1 MNINKT
7 PSFHTLEQTL
17 LLLLLSTMII
27 TIVII
32 VYESPSKEQTVL
44 TTAPIGESQKQAT
57 QTQLLEMKQELMT
70 GVQEL
75 KHMFQLAS
83 FGYQKSFQESDEH
96 HLQQLKESNER
107 RKQQLE
113 PSYEQHQQFIKRYQQ
128 QLQESSEILQQ
139 QFQEQ
144 LLKSNERHQQ
154 QLQESSE
161 IHQQQLHELNE
172 RHKIQIQVSDEQHQ
186 QQLQEQLL
194 KSNERHQQQLQE
206 TNERHQQQIQESNE
220 RHQQS
225 NERYQEQLKESN
237 EQHQQQFQELHMLIE
252 GVRQDNQQLH
262 ELTRKNEEM
271 ENTIQQ
277 QDEELHDLRAK
288 IEDPP
293 WLIKMEEIEVTREV
307 IGRGG
312 WGEVKIGIFRGTR
325 VAVKCLHD
333 LILSDYN
340 ISLFSREMDI
350 ASRVRHPNLLQF
362 IGATRFGNPMILT
375 ELMPTS
381 LRKEMDKKALTHP
394 QILSISRDIVS
405 ALNYL
410 HLWRPEPILHRDV
423 ASPNVLLEPS
433 GNNQWKGKLSDYGSA
448 NLQHQISTTVGP
460 GNPAYAAPESRYPN
474 DHSPTMDVYSFG
486 VLLMEMVVHRPPP
499 PTTREKEG
507 LIRTIEWVP
516 MKTLIKS
523 CIQEDKDQRPKTSN
537 VLEQLYHL

>member
-1 MNINKT
+1 MT
-7 PSFHTLEQTL
+7 PTLEQT

-27 TIVII
+27 TIAII

-44 TTAPIGESQKQAT
+44 TTAPIVESQKQAT
-57 QTQLLEMKQELMT
+57 QAQLFEMKQELMT

-75 KHMFQLAS
+75 KHMFQLPS
-83 FGYQKSFQESDEH
+83 FGYQKSFQESNEH

-113 PSYEQHQQFIKRYQQ
+113 QSYEQHQQFIKRYQQ
-128 QLQESSEILQQ
+128 QLQESSEI
-139 QFQEQ
+139 
-144 LLKSNERHQQ
+144 
-154 QLQESSE
+154 
-161 IHQQQLHELNE
+161 HQQQLHELNE
-172 RHKIQIQVSDEQHQ
+172 GHKIQIQVSDEQHQ

-194 KSNERHQQQLQE
+194 KSNERHQKQLQE
-206 TNERHQQQIQESNE
+206 QLQESNERHQQQLQELLQESNERHQQQLQEHMQESNE

-225 NERYQEQLKESN
+225 NERYQEQLKKSN
-237 EQHQQQFQELHMLIE
+237 EQHQQQIQELYMLIE

-262 ELTRKNEEM
+262 ELTRRNQEM

-288 IEDPP
+288 IGNPP
-293 WLIKMEEIEVTREV
+293 WLIKMEEIEVTREI

-312 WGEVKIGIFRGTR
+312 WGEVKVGIFRGTR

-410 HLWRPEPILHRDV
+410 HLWRPDPILHRDV

-474 DHSPTMDVYSFG
+474 DHSPAMDVYSFG
-486 VLLMEMVVHRPPP
+486 VLLMEMVVYRPPP
-499 PTTREKEG
+499 PTTREKED
-507 LIRTIEWVP
+507 LIRTIEWAP
-516 MKTLIKS
+516 MKTLIQS
-523 CIQEDKDQRPKTSN
+523 CTQKDKDQRPKTSN

>member
-1 MNINKT
+1 
-7 PSFHTLEQTL
+7 
-17 LLLLLSTMII
+17 
-27 TIVII
+27 
-32 VYESPSKEQTVL
+32 
-44 TTAPIGESQKQAT
+44 
-57 QTQLLEMKQELMT
+57 MKQELMT

-75 KHMFQLAS
+75 KHLFQLAS
-83 FGYQKSFQESDEH
+83 FGYQKLFQESNEQK
-96 HLQQLKESNER
+96 LQQIKESNEQH
-107 RKQQLE
+107 KQQ
-113 PSYEQHQQFIKRYQQ
+113 I
-128 QLQESSEILQQ
+128 QES
-139 QFQEQ
+139 
-144 LLKSNERHQQ
+144 
-154 QLQESSE
+154 
-161 IHQQQLHELNE
+161 
-172 RHKIQIQVSDEQHQ
+172 
-186 QQLQEQLL
+186 
-194 KSNERHQQQLQE
+194 
-206 TNERHQQQIQESNE
+206 NERHQQQIQESNE
-220 RHQQS
+220 RHQQKLQEYMQESNERHQELKQS

-237 EQHQQQFQELHMLIE
+237 ERHQQQFQELHMLIE

-262 ELTRKNEEM
+262 ELTMRNREM

-277 QDEELHDLRAK
+277 QDEELHDLRTR
-288 IEDPP
+288 
-293 WLIKMEEIEVTREV
+293 WVIKRDEIEVTREV

-362 IGATRFGNPMILT
+362 IGATKDDNPMILT
-375 ELMPTS
+375 ELLPTS

-410 HLWRPEPILHRDV
+410 HLWRPDPILHRDV

-433 GNNQWKGKLSDYGSA
+433 GNNQWKGKLSNYGSA

-474 DHSPTMDVYSFG
+474 DHSPAMDVYSFG

-507 LIRTIEWVP
+507 LIRTIEWAQ
-516 MKTLIKS
+516 MKTLIQS